1 MKIAVVAALL
11 CGNFHAK
18 PYGHG
23 KAGYPNVG
31 RTPSARKKRIKK
43 VISLYLTNVYIY

>member
-11 CGNFHAK
+11 CGNFNAK

-23 KAGYPNVG
+23 KAGYPNV
-31 RTPSARKKRIKK
+31 RHTPSAGEEIIIIR
-43 VISLYLTNVYIY
+43 